1 MGRKE
6 RRKKIIGTCRLCG
19 ENKKL
24 TFEHIPPKC
33 TDNNKQIKTIDMIEF
48 MQFEGNPKE
57 FVPTKYEQ
65 IRATGDHIL
74 CSSCNSWMGA
84 RFIKDFKK
92 MYQSSAVFL
101 EEENSV
107 FIRYN
112 EELYLNFAK
121 QIVFMLSATSTTKQI
136 SNTELE
142 FIKNGTKVNDIP
154 SGYYWAVNS
163 VDSVFRHA
171 TSGPMAIG
179 YKNSKSPNG
188 IEVASMNRI
197 VHNHFVY
204 ISSNRTREDMLELCK
219 PKLYYEVNTNDPYIK
234 LPIVV
239 INNMA

>member
-1 MGRKE
+1 MGRRE
-6 RRKKIIGTCRLCG
+6 RRKKVKGTCRLCG
-19 ENKKL
+19 DDKKL

-107 FIRYN
+107 LIEYN
-112 EELYLNFAK
+112 EDIYLNFVK

-136 SNTELE
+136 PNMELD
-142 FIKNGTKVNDIP
+142 FIKTGTGIKDIP
-154 SGYYWAVNS
+154 SGYYLAVNS
-163 VDSVFRHA
+163 PDSVFRHA
-171 TSGPMAIG
+171 TSGPMSIG
-179 YKNSKSPNG
+179 YKSTNSPSG
-188 IEVASMNRI
+188 MEVASMNRI
-197 VHNHFVY
+197 VHNHFIY
-204 ISSNRTREDMLELCK
+204 TSSNRAREDMLELCK
-219 PKLYYEVNTNDPYIK
+219 PKLYYEVNTGDPFIK

-239 INNMA
+239 ANSMA